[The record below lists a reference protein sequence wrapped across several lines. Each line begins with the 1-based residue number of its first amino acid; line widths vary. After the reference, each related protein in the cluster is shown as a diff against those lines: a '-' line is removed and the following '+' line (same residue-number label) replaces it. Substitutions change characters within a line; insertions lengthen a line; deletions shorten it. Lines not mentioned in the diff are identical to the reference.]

1 MSSWERV
8 NVSMVET
15 QYEVVRGAGSRLTRR
30 DRAISRPLKDLLSGR
45 PARAGVS
52 LLKAVLPPDH
62 LEVTRRT
69 IGVAGLPSALAGLR
83 VLHVSDLHWHP
94 GLELARMLPA
104 LAAQLAY
111 DVAVY
116 TGDFIDDD
124 GGIAAVGA
132 ILGRMPRDRASFAVM
147 GNHDHLRR
155 GFAGNRATPAWPND
169 IERLRA
175 TLQRLGITVLD
186 NAARLFGSDRFYVAG
201 VDDYTTAHDDLDAAL
216 GPVPPGAATLLLS
229 HNPDIVLGLGA
240 RRPGL
245 VLCGH
250 THGGQ
255 IRLPLV
261 GAVVTHS
268 ALPRRYA
275 MGLVQYGDV
284 PLFVTRGVGYSGLDL
299 RLNCPPE
306 VAVLRLV
313 PLPAA
318 RSLSPIPRYRRAH
331 QPLVAA
337 L

>member
-1 MSSWERV
+1 
-8 NVSMVET
+8 
-15 QYEVVRGAGSRLTRR
+15 VRPRKALFKG
-30 DRAISRPLKDLLSGR
+30 RA
-45 PARAGVS
+45 ARAGVS
-52 LLKAVLPPDH
+52 LLKAILPPDH

-69 IGVAGLPSALAGLR
+69 IGLAGLPPALAGLR

-94 GLELARMLPA
+94 GSELARMLPT

-124 GGIAAVGA
+124 GGIAAIGA
-132 ILGRMPRDRASFAVM
+132 ILGRMPRDRPSFAVM

-155 GFAGNRATPAWPND
+155 GFTGNRTTSAWPND

-175 TLQRLGITVLD
+175 SLQRLGITVLD
-186 NAARLFGSDRFYVAG
+186 NAARPLGSDRFYIAG

-216 GPVPPGAATLLLS
+216 GTVPSDAATLLLS
-229 HNPDIVLGLGA
+229 HNPDIVFGLGA

-275 MGLVQYGDV
+275 MGLVQYGGV

-306 VAVLRLV
+306 VAVLTLV
-313 PLPAA
+313 PRPAA
-318 RSLSPIPRYRRAH
+318 QSQAPMPLNRRVH
-331 QPLVAA
+331 QPLVAV

>member
-1 MSSWERV
+1 MRNEL
-8 NVSMVET
+8 
-15 QYEVVRGAGSRLTRR
+15 VRGPGRDPRR
-30 DRAISRPLKDLLSGR
+30 HDRAAARPLKGLFKGR
-45 PARAGVS
+45 AVRAGVS
-52 LLKAVLPPDH
+52 LLKAILPPDH

-69 IGVAGLPSALAGLR
+69 IRLSGLPPALEGLR

-94 GLELARMLPA
+94 GSELARMLPA
-104 LAAQLAY
+104 LAARLAY

-124 GGIAAVGA
+124 GGIAAIGA
-132 ILGRMPRDRASFAVM
+132 ILGQMPRDRPSFAVM

-155 GFAGNRATPAWPND
+155 GFTGNRATSAWPND

-175 TLQRLGITVLD
+175 SLQRLGITVLD
-186 NAARLFGSDRFYVAG
+186 NAARPLGSDRFYVAG

-229 HNPDIVLGLGA
+229 HNPDIVFGLGA
-240 RRPGL
+240 RRPDL
-245 VLCGH
+245 ILCGH

-275 MGLVQYGDV
+275 MGLVQYGGV

-306 VAVLRLV
+306 VAVLTLV
-313 PLPAA
+313 STPAA
-318 RSLSPIPRYRRAH
+318 QSQALIPLNRRVH
-331 QPLVAA
+331 QPLVAV